1 MEDFKTASV
10 SASMLKVLKSFLLG
24 KKDGD
29 ITPGEAE
36 KIQKASYT
44 LSLAETKKHFTPTY
58 QTILQGLDSKDK
70 QVFEASVYY
79 LTKIAIKKNKYQKDI
94 IKAMQDRLSSKTL
107 SPEFKEY
114 LKQYMQKMSVKTT
127 NK

>member
-1 MEDFKTASV
+1 MEEFMTASV
-10 SASMLKVLKSFLLG
+10 SSSMLKVLKSFLLG

-29 ITPGEAE
+29 ISPSEAE
-36 KIQKASYT
+36 KIQKASYA
-44 LSLAETKKHFTPTY
+44 LSIAETKKHFTPTY
-58 QTILQGLDSKDK
+58 MTILQGLDSKDK

-79 LTKIAIKKNKYQKDI
+79 LAKIAIKKNKYQKDI
-94 IKAMQDRLSSKTL
+94 IKAMQDKLSSKSL

-114 LKQYMQKMSVKTT
+114 LKQYMQKMLIKTT